1 MTQTN
6 NGLNVPVSSR
16 IGTFATTRVGGESVR
31 AYVPTALPPRPPLDL
46 ARLQKPL
53 EAAQIA
59 LGRLEGVSS
68 ILPDADRFIFAYVR
82 KEAVLSSQIEGTQS
96 SLSDLLA
103 FEADKQVSSDDLRE
117 TSNYVSAMTHGL
129 TRLREGFPLSSR
141 LIRDIHRELLA
152 SGRGSLK
159 DPGEFRR
166 SQNWI
171 GGTRPGNAIFVPPP
185 PHLVDE
191 LMSDLEKYLHD
202 DSDPLPLL
210 LRAGLAH
217 VQFETIHPFLDG
229 NGRVGRLLIT
239 FILCAG
245 GALTQ
250 PILYLSLF
258 LKQHRSRYYEL
269 LQAVRTK
276 GVWEDWLEF
285 FLDGIATTAAQA
297 AQTAQ
302 AMRALFQKDKD
313 VLTQAGRQGM
323 AAIRVIEAMQT
334 QPVTSAKTLVEQAG
348 LSLPTVG
355 RAIETLQKIGMIDE
369 ITGKQ
374 RDRIYAY
381 TDYIALLN
389 SGAEPLPQ

>member
-1 MTQTN
+1 
-6 NGLNVPVSSR
+6 
-16 IGTFATTRVGGESVR
+16 
-31 AYVPTALPPRPPLDL
+31 
-46 ARLQKPL
+46 
-53 EAAQIA
+53 
-59 LGRLEGVSS
+59 
-68 ILPDADRFIFAYVR
+68 
-82 KEAVLSSQIEGTQS
+82 
-96 SLSDLLA
+96 
-103 FEADKQVSSDDLRE
+103 
-117 TSNYVSAMTHGL
+117 
-129 TRLREGFPLSSR
+129 
-141 LIRDIHRELLA
+141 
-152 SGRGSLK
+152 
-159 DPGEFRR
+159 
-166 SQNWI
+166 
-171 GGTRPGNAIFVPPP
+171 
-185 PHLVDE
+185 
-191 LMSDLEKYLHD
+191 MSDLEKYLHD

-239 FILCAG
+239 FMLCAG

-355 RAIETLQKIGMIDE
+355 RAIETLQRIGMIDE

-389 SGAEPLPQ
+389 AGAEPLPQ

>member
-1 MTQTN
+1 M
-6 NGLNVPVSSR
+6 PVSSR

-239 FILCAG
+239 FMLCAG

-302 AMRALFQKDKD
+302 AMRALFQKDKE

-334 QPVTSAKTLVEQAG
+334 QPVTSAKNLVEQTG

-355 RAIETLQKIGMIDE
+355 RAIETLQRIGMIDE

-389 SGAEPLPQ
+389 AGAEPLPQ

>member
-16 IGTFATTRVGGESVR
+16 IGTFATTRVGGETVR

-239 FILCAG
+239 FMLCAG

-389 SGAEPLPQ
+389 AGAEPLPQ

>member
-6 NGLNVPVSSR
+6 IGLNVPVSSR
-16 IGTFATTRVGGESVR
+16 IGTFAITRVGGETVR

-239 FILCAG
+239 FMLCAG

-302 AMRALFQKDKD
+302 AMRALFQKDKE
-313 VLTQAGRQGM
+313 VLTQAGRQGI

-334 QPVTSAKTLVEQAG
+334 QPVTSAKNLVEQTG

-389 SGAEPLPQ
+389 AGAEPLPQ

>member
-1 MTQTN
+1 M
-6 NGLNVPVSSR
+6 PAASR
-16 IGTFATTRVGGESVR
+16 IGTFATTRTGGETVR

-59 LGRLEGVSS
+59 IGRLEGVSS
-68 ILPDADRFIFAYVR
+68 ILPDADRFIYAYVR

-103 FEADKQVSSDDLRE
+103 FEADRQVSSDDLRE

-129 TRLREGFPLSSR
+129 ARLREGFPLSSR

-185 PHLVDE
+185 PHLVE
-191 LMSDLEKYLHD
+191 GLMSDLEKYLHD

-217 VQFETIHPFLDG
+217 VQFETIYPFLDG

-239 FILCAG
+239 FLLCAG
-245 GALTQ
+245 GTLTQ

-258 LKQHRSRYYEL
+258 LKQHRSRYYDL

-285 FLDGIATTAAQA
+285 FLEGIAVTAAEA

-302 AMRALFQKDKD
+302 SMRALFQQDKN
-313 VLTQAGRQGM
+313 LLSQSGRQGLT
-323 AAIRVIEAMQT
+323 ALRIVEAMQT
-334 QPVTSAKTLVEQAG
+334 QPVTSAKSLVEQTG

-389 SGAEPLPQ
+389 AGAEPLPS

>member
-16 IGTFATTRVGGESVR
+16 IGTFATTRVGGETVR

-389 SGAEPLPQ
+389 AGAEPLPQ